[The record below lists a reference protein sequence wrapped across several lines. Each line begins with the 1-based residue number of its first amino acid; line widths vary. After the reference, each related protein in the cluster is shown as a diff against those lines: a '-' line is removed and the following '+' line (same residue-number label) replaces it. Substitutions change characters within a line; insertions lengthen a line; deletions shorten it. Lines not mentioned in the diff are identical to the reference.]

1 MLKVL
6 KNLKESA
13 ISVLVIV
20 ILLCVQAATDLAL
33 PTYTSKIVNTGIQQG
48 GIENSAPEY
57 IAKSQ
62 MDNLLKFT
70 TDDEKILNDYE
81 LISEDSKHYEKDV
94 KDYPE
99 IANQEV
105 YKLKDINEEEQDT
118 LNQII
123 AKPLLALS
131 ALEAPEEVSKA
142 DMDLML
148 AFVEND
154 EDILNSYTLSE
165 DGNTYK
171 IKDISSIEKGKL
183 NISLING
190 LLVKQMVSNEE
201 SANQIK
207 SSMLENMPNA
217 QKAVMENMSL
227 AEIISAMPE
236 EQKEGLLN
244 TIEAKLPSTIDTMI
258 ANLSDSMLEQAAIQ
272 EVKLQY
278 QYLGA
283 NTDNIQNSYILL
295 TGLQMLGIAL
305 ITMISAVTIM
315 LLSSRVAAKL
325 GKTLREKV
333 FKKVLSFSTEEFNGF
348 STASLITRTTND
360 IQQIQMLLTILFR
373 VIVYAP
379 IIAIGGFIR
388 VLFNSDA
395 SMAWIIG
402 LAVVCIIII
411 VLTLM
416 IVALPKF
423 KILQKLVDKLNL
435 VSREI
440 LTGSQ
445 VIRAFNTEEREE
457 KRFGKANL
465 DLMKTQV
472 FVNRAMTIMMPALM
486 LVMNCITVL
495 IVWVGG
501 HNVND
506 GLMQVGDVMAFIQY
520 TMQIVMAFLMIS
532 MISIMLPR
540 AMVSAGRINEV
551 LETDPKIKD
560 KDKTKEFKEDKKG
573 YVEFKD
579 VSFHYPDADTE
590 VISDITFTAKP
601 GETTALI
608 GSTGSGKST
617 IVNLIP
623 RFYDVTGGELLVDG
637 INIKDANQKEL
648 RKRIGFVPQKGVL
661 FSGTIE
667 SNIKYGD
674 ENIPD
679 EKMIEAAQ
687 IAQAEEFINTKPDK
701 YDEPIAQGGGNV
713 SGGQKQR
720 LSIARAIAID
730 PEIFVFD
737 DSFSALDLK
746 TDKILR
752 EELAKR
758 TKDKTVIIV
767 AQRIST
773 IMNADQIIVLDEG
786 KIVGKGTHE
795 ELMKTCETYQQI
807 ALSQLSK
814 EELENGRE

>member
-20 ILLCVQAATDLAL
+20 ILLCIQAATDLAL

-388 VLFNSDA
+388 VLFNSA

-701 YDEPIAQGGGNV
+701 YNEPIAQGGGNV

-814 EELENGRE
+814 EELENA

>member
-171 IKDISSIEKGKL
+171 IKDIGSVEKGKL
-183 NISLING
+183 NTSLING

-201 SANQIK
+201 TANQIK
-207 SSMLENMPNA
+207 GSMLENMPNA
-217 QKAVMENMSL
+217 QKTVMENMSL

-579 VSFHYPDADTE
+579 VSFHYPDADAE

-701 YDEPIAQGGGNV
+701 YNEPIAQGGGNV